1 MHKGRFFRLCCYNKG
16 RLLNSAEL
24 QRQIQGIL
32 DDPSSPDD
40 GESYL
45 AALTAAN
52 RTQWAQARAQFF
64 AQGLNHASLDVIDKA
79 AFIVALDDVPYHPE
93 DLSTFGAAMLHG
105 SGTNRWF
112 DKSFQLIIGQN
123 GRIGLNGEH
132 SWADAPI
139 VGHFWEYVICK
150 DVLGNAY
157 DGEGNCYGN
166 IADIPPKSRK
176 LRWEIPNECQNLIQT
191 SVKEA
196 QILISDLQLHI
207 LRHDAY
213 GKGFMKKCKLSPDA
227 YIQMA
232 MQLAYFRDA
241 GKFCLTYEASMTR
254 LFREGRT
261 ETVRSCT
268 MDAVTWARSM
278 DDPAISV
285 EDKIKLLEK
294 ACLRHQKGYQE
305 AMTGKGID
313 RHLFALYVVSKYLD
327 VESEFLKVSIQI
339 V

>member
-1 MHKGRFFRLCCYNKG
+1 MMMCNSYFFKNFTDKPLISNIAGIEGDTLLHMKDSTYIAVMHKGRFFRLCCYNKG

-32 DDPSSPDD
+32 DDPSQPDE
-40 GESYL
+40 GESHL
-45 AALTAAN
+45 AALTASN

-64 AQGLNHASLDVIDKA
+64 SKGLNHASLDIIDKA
-79 AFIVALDDVPYHPE
+79 AFVVILDEVAYDIDPE
-93 DLSTFGAAMLHG
+93 TDGLSQFGASMLHG
-105 SGTNRWF
+105 SGSNRWF

-139 VGHFWEYVICK
+139 VGHFWEFVICK

-166 IADIPPKSRK
+166 INDIPPKSRK
-176 LRWEIPNECQNLIQT
+176 LRWEIPNQCQTMIESCL
-191 SVKEA
+191 KEA

-254 LFREGRT
+254 LFKEGRT
-261 ETVRSCT
+261 ETVRPCT
-268 MDAVTWARSM
+268 MDAVEFARAM
-278 DDPAISV
+278 DDASIP
-285 EDKIKLLEK
+285 
-294 ACLRHQKGYQE
+294 
-305 AMTGKGID
+305 
-313 RHLFALYVVSKYLD
+313 VSKN
-327 VESEFLKVSIQI
+327 LKDLRN
-339 V
+339 